1 MPTVKRCPLLKVNT
15 QGQNRVCC
23 LGDEPDKLVNGT
35 HQPPLDDGANTADAG
50 LLRGVGAEL
59 ELHLFR
65 GDSPLGRKIRVESS
79 SADNECL

>member
-23 LGDEPDKLVNGT
+23 LGDEPDKLANGT
-35 HQPPLDDGANTADAG
+35 YQPPLDDGANTADSG